1 MKRTLILILLAAV
14 LALGAWV
21 GVDAYLSSRPL
32 RLDAAEIAQLDFRVD
47 PRRDENWM
55 LRDAGEI
62 ARIVGAL
69 NDLALRPRDRAG
81 RRDTGNPRYVLALGN
96 LDLQLRVT
104 ADSVEVSFSGSSRYN
119 GTYFT
124 DTAELLAALAAAGE

>member
-1 MKRTLILILLAAV
+1 MKRTLILILLAVV
-14 LALGAWV
+14 LALGAWA

-32 RLDAAEIAQLDFRVD
+32 RLDAAEITQLDFRVD

-62 ARIVGAL
+62 ERIIGAL

-81 RRDTGNPRYVLALGN
+81 RRDTGSPCYVLALSN
-96 LDLQLRVT
+96 LDLQLRIT
-104 ADSVEVSFSGSSRYN
+104 AESVEVSFAGSSRYN